1 MLMTFPAIQ
10 LLKSMPAISATLEWL
25 RTIAGELVD
34 SSGAILFPLALRH
47 SLCYFQAIW
56 LLLAGTTF
64 PPMQMSPLNYWEP
77 IVSSGSPFHL
87 QASSPDLL
95 LLHTRDAI
103 TKFDN

>member
-1 MLMTFPAIQ
+1 MSAEEFILPLYVFLQKPF
-10 LLKSMPAISATLEWL
+10 LLEQETYMFIWQKK
-25 RTIAGELVD
+25 
-34 SSGAILFPLALRH
+34 AILFPLALRH